1 MRLCVCVA
9 RLVRVCVCV
18 GVCVVLGCLLGCAAV
33 FRTQLPAI
41 DLSLVETARWSASGL
56 FAVCGAYWSALSDQD
71 SWIEKESGKALGPG
85 LEAQARSMCAMGKHQ
100 ALNPT
105 SQRLLAASKLALS
118 KEDKTKPKAKGAPKA
133 KAKAKAKMKAAATAK
148 KKKKGKAAA
157 SAHPDSIAYMAAKKD
172 FLEKYLGRM

>member
-1 MRLCVCVA
+1 
-9 RLVRVCVCV
+9 
-18 GVCVVLGCLLGCAAV
+18 
-33 FRTQLPAI
+33 
-41 DLSLVETARWSASGL
+41 
-56 FAVCGAYWSALSDQD
+56 
-71 SWIEKESGKALGPG
+71 
-85 LEAQARSMCAMGKHQ
+85 MCAMGKHQ